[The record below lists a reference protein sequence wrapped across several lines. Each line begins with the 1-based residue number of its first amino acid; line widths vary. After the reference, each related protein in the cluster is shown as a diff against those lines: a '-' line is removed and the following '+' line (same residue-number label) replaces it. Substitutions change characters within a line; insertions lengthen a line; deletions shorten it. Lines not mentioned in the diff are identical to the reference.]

1 MKLLKSDINV
11 YTFFSAFFLH
21 LMMMLRN
28 KITHS
33 PFLYKY
39 DAAEIGM
46 CIMSAYGAG
55 LMSTCVS
62 ACVCMCVC
70 IERILSLNA

>member
-1 MKLLKSDINV
+1 MF
-11 YTFFSAFFLH
+11 THFFPAFFLH

-55 LMSTCVS
+55 LMSTCVYVCIRV
-62 ACVCMCVC
+62 CVCVY
-70 IERILSLNA
+70 